1 MPAPEAGRGI
11 PPRSREDRERING
24 KRTMTL
30 QEFGGTNGIIHPP
43 QPLPRKYIEPILY
56 LAERM
61 SMADGMMVPKER
73 RMIEILAEA
82 AGTADFRE
90 KHGYPTLTERQ
101 ACEMLDDD
109 TAKVAA
115 LVVISLV
122 LKSDVQRK
130 PVEQE
135 FFHKIRNLLEAE
147 PVTVPIELEA
157 HKQLALQYVKQ

>member
-1 MPAPEAGRGI
+1 
-11 PPRSREDRERING
+11 
-24 KRTMTL
+24 MTL
-30 QEFGGTNGIIHPP
+30 QEFGGTSGIIHPP

-73 RMIEILAEA
+73 RMIETLAEA

-90 KHGYPTLTERQ
+90 KHGYPNLTERQ
-101 ACEMLDDD
+101 ACEMLDEEA
-109 TAKVAA
+109 AKMGA

-130 PVEQE
+130 AVEQE
-135 FFHKIRNLLEAE
+135 FFHKIRTLLEAE
-147 PVTVPIELEA
+147 PVTVPVELEA

>member
-1 MPAPEAGRGI
+1 M
-11 PPRSREDRERING
+11 
-24 KRTMTL
+24 TM
-30 QEFGGTNGIIHPP
+30 QEFGGTSGIIHPP
-43 QPLPRKYIEPILY
+43 QPLPRKYIEPILF

-73 RMIEILAEA
+73 RMIENLAEA

-90 KHGYPTLTERQ
+90 NRGYSNLTERQ
-101 ACEMLDDD
+101 ACAMLDEEE
-109 TAKVAA
+109 AKVGA

-122 LKSDVQRK
+122 LKADVERK
-130 PVEQE
+130 AVEQD

-157 HKQLALQYVKQ
+157 HKQLALQYLKQ